1 MEIEDFKKL
10 LKKHKVMLAL
20 MKEPH
25 YLQKQ
30 DKEVREAYEQII
42 AEYPVNLIETR
53 ETITAANRRD
63 IIIRD
68 LLAKLRA
75 K

>member
-1 MEIEDFKKL
+1 MKIEDFKKL
-10 LKKHKVMLAL
+10 LKQHKVTTAL
-20 MKEPH
+20 LKEPH

-30 DKEVREAYEQII
+30 DKALRDAFETLV

-53 ETITAANRRD
+53 EEISNANRRD
-63 IIIRD
+63 IILRD